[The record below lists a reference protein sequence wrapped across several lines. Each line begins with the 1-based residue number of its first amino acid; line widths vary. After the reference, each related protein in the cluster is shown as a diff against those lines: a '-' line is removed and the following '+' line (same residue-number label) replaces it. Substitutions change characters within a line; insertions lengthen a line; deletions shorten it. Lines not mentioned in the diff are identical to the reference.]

1 MLESFAARTLL
12 DDDGDDDDAD
22 GFMMRN
28 TPIPILPDI
37 RDAFEKKQEEEEGT
51 RRETRYGKALT
62 KWLFDCEVILASVPF
77 LFFVSSPNTLLSAQ
91 RRDT

>member
-37 RDAFEKKQEEEEGT
+37 RDAFDKKNKKKKKERGVKRGT
-51 RRETRYGKALT
+51 AKH
-62 KWLFDCEVILASVPF
+62 
-77 LFFVSSPNTLLSAQ
+77 
-91 RRDT
+91 